1 MWQQFPLWIVILIA
15 VSFSGYLW
23 KTRRKVSHTHILP
36 EKEQRNIDVMASL
49 VKAHSDFTA
58 EVIPF
63 SVFGRKNVETSRL
76 KEIGEDLD
84 VRQCGDIFRVY
95 AFAEPIAELIV
106 PKTSLIPSLL
116 RNNDKIKFYLGGR
129 DASMIYNDKLDL
141 CSLIA
146 FYKKEGVPPTKVNL
160 V

>member
-1 MWQQFPLWIVILIA
+1 MWHPFPLWIVILIA

-23 KTRRKVSHTHILP
+23 KTRRKVRRTDVMLS
-36 EKEQRNIDVMASL
+36 KEQRNIDVMTSL
-49 VKAHSDFTA
+49 VNSHSDFTA

-76 KEIGEDLD
+76 KEIGEDLEI
-84 VRQCGDIFRVY
+84 RQCGDIFRVY
-95 AFAEPIAELIV
+95 AYAEPIAELII
-106 PKTSLIPSLL
+106 PKTSLIPTLI
-116 RNNDKIKFYLGGR
+116 NDSDHIEVYLGGR
-129 DASMIYNDKLDL
+129 DVSMMYNDKLDL

-160 V
+160 A